1 MQLSGS
7 KSKIRVNLT
16 PLIDVVF
23 ILLIFFMLVSSFSQ
37 WRELPLELSTA
48 TSVSN
53 SNPSISFVVLQR
65 TEVISLNKQ
74 AITLKELLEI
84 LSAKLA
90 VDAKHQIML
99 RAEQGVPLQQ
109 LISVLEKLKA
119 LAANNVS
126 LAKNEVSQ
134 SNAP

>member
-74 AITLKELLEI
+74 AITLKELLET

-90 VDAKHQIML
+90 VDAKHKIML

>member
-1 MQLSGS
+1 MQLASR

-48 TSVSN
+48 TSVIK
-53 SNPSISFVVLQR
+53 SNPSISFVVLR
-65 TEVISLNKQ
+65 ATDV
-74 AITLKELLEI
+74 ITLNEQDINLKKLLQTLTGK
-84 LSAKLA
+84 LSA
-90 VDAKHQIML
+90 DAKHQIVL

-109 LISVLEKLKA
+109 LISVLEKLKT
-119 LAANNVS
+119 LAAHNVS

>member
-1 MQLSGS
+1 MQLPSS

-48 TSVSN
+48 ASVSK
-53 SNPSISFVVLQR
+53 SNPSISFVVLKQ
-65 TEVISLNKQ
+65 TEVIALNKQ
-74 AITLKELLEI
+74 PISLKQLLKT
-84 LSAKLA
+84 LSARLA
-90 VDAKHQIML
+90 ADAKHQIVL

-119 LAANNVS
+119 FAANNVS

>member
-74 AITLKELLEI
+74 AITLKELLET

>member
-1 MQLSGS
+1 
-7 KSKIRVNLT
+7 
-16 PLIDVVF
+16 
-23 ILLIFFMLVSSFSQ
+23 MLVSSFSQ

-53 SNPSISFVVLQR
+53 SNPSISFVVLQL

-74 AITLKELLEI
+74 AITLKELLET

>member
-1 MQLSGS
+1 
-7 KSKIRVNLT
+7 
-16 PLIDVVF
+16 
-23 ILLIFFMLVSSFSQ
+23 MLVSSFSQ

-48 TSVSN
+48 ASVSK
-53 SNPSISFVVLQR
+53 SNPSISFVVLQQ
-65 TEVISLNKQ
+65 TEVIALNKQ
-74 AITLKELLEI
+74 PISLKQLLKT
-84 LSAKLA
+84 LSARLA
-90 VDAKHQIML
+90 ADAKHQIVL

>member
-1 MQLSGS
+1 MQLASS
-7 KSKIRVNLT
+7 KSKIRINLT

-48 TSVSN
+48 ASVSK
-53 SNPSISFVVLQR
+53 SNPSISFVVLKK
-65 TEVISLNKQ
+65 TEVIALNQQSISLKQ
-74 AITLKELLEI
+74 LLKT
-84 LSAKLA
+84 LSARLA
-90 VDAKHQIML
+90 VDAKHQIVL